1 MTGADSD
8 CSELMSKCRESLSQK
23 KKKVSEEGQEE
34 AGKMEEGQ
42 KRGRQVGEAGESQ
55 SPEQV

>member
-23 KKKVSEEGQEE
+23 KKVSEEGQEE

-42 KRGRQVGEAGESQ
+42 KGGRQVGEAGESQ
-55 SPEQV
+55 SAEQV